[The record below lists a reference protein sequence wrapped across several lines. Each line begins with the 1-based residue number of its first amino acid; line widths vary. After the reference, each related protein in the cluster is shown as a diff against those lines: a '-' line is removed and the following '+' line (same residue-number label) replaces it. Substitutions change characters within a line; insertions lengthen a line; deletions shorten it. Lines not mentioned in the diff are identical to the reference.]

1 DDFNGSDIFTYT
13 VTDEDGETV
22 TATVTMTVSPEND
35 APVVGAISLPD
46 GTEYQSYTVT
56 KEQLLGNA
64 SDVDGDA
71 LNITGV
77 SGGSN
82 LAITDNGD
90 GTWTIISDEEGAQ
103 DISFTVSDGTAEVT
117 QSATINFA
125 DVDNTANDDA
135 ASVAEDGSKT
145 INVLS
150 NDQIIDGGEL
160 SAVTQPENGVV
171 TFNADGTVTYQPHDD
186 FNGSDSFTYT
196 VTDEDGE
203 TVTATVTMTVSPEND
218 APVVGAISLPDG
230 TEYQSYTVTKEQLLG
245 NATDVDGDAL
255 NITAVSGGSNL
266 AITDNGDGTWTI
278 ISDEEGAQDI
288 SFTVSDGTAEVTQ
301 SATINFADV
310 DNTANDDAATVAE
323 DGSKTINVLSNDQII
338 DGGELSAV
346 TQPENGVVTFNADG
360 TVTYQP
366 HDDFNG

>member
-1 DDFNGSDIFTYT
+1 NDQIIDGGELTSVTQPTNGVVAFNADGTVTYEPNDDFNGTDTFTYT
-13 VTDEDGETV
+13 ITDEDGETV

-64 SDVDGDA
+64 S
-71 LNITGV
+71 
-77 SGGSN
+77 
-82 LAITDNGD
+82 
-90 GTWTIISDEEGAQ
+90 
-103 DISFTVSDGTAEVT
+103 
-117 QSATINFA
+117 
-125 DVDNTANDDA
+125 
-135 ASVAEDGSKT
+135 
-145 INVLS
+145 
-150 NDQIIDGGEL
+150 
-160 SAVTQPENGVV
+160 
-171 TFNADGTVTYQPHDD
+171 
-186 FNGSDSFTYT
+186 
-196 VTDEDGE
+196 
-203 TVTATVTMTVSPEND
+203 
-218 APVVGAISLPDG
+218 
-230 TEYQSYTVTKEQLLG
+230 
-245 NATDVDGDAL
+245 DVDGDAL

-310 DNTANDDAATVAE
+310 DNTANDDAATVGE

-346 TQPENGVVTFNADG
+346 TQPENGEVTFNADG

-366 HDDFNG
+366 HDDFNGSDSFTYTVTDEDGETVTATVTMTV